1 MVRPVSQFCCGC
13 SLVFGVYVILVGNLI
28 MNLFTLCTTTSNI
41 ILKIP
46 TFGYSTSLA
55 QQTINAAVCLLGI
68 PFIIGGI
75 FGVYYRMETN
85 LRLYLV
91 YRVLAFIL
99 DCVYIF
105 MFFVLQD
112 MCYSMPSAMKQHGS
126 AFACGF
132 MRITALC
139 SVFLVLVVETYCIFV
154 VWSLCEDLKA
164 GGCGLGLPELMRSA
178 HNKLK
183 YGAPNYEDE
192 GCYGAGNAFPVAY
205 GAAPAPGIGGSTKL
219 FKGNFHET
227 TYPPNK
233 AHGMA

>member
-13 SLVFGVYVILVGNLI
+13 SLVFGVYFILGLNLV
-28 MNLFTLCTTTSNI
+28 MNLFTLGTTTSNI

-46 TFGYSTSLA
+46 TFGYSASLA
-55 QQTINAAVCLLGI
+55 QQTVNAAVCLLGI

-75 FGVYYRMETN
+75 FGVYYRLETN

-99 DCVYIF
+99 DCGYIF
-105 MFFVLQD
+105 MFFILQD
-112 MCYSMPSAMKQHGS
+112 MCHAMPSAMQQHGS

-132 MRITALC
+132 MRITALT
-139 SVFLVLVVETYCIFV
+139 STILVLVVETYCIFV

-178 HNKLK
+178 HNKLR
-183 YGAPNYEDE
+183 YGAAQYEDE

-205 GAAPAPGIGGSTKL
+205 GAAAAPGIGGGTKL
-219 FKGNFHET
+219 FKGSFHET
-227 TYPPNK
+227 AFPPAK
-233 AHGMA
+233 SQA